1 MAGKSDGTVYIN
13 TRVDTKGFG
22 KGVNTMEKQVSGLT
36 GAIGKLGLAI
46 AATFAVGKLIS
57 FGKEAIE
64 LGSDLQEVQNVV
76 DVTFTTM
83 SDKVNEFAQ
92 GAAEAA
98 GLSETMAKK
107 YVGTF
112 GAMAKAFGFAE
123 AESFDMATALT
134 QLTGDV
140 ASFYNLTQD
149 EAYTKLKSVF
159 TGETESLKELGVVMT
174 QNALDSF
181 AMANGWGKT
190 TAQMEEQE
198 KVALRYAFVQKQ
210 LSAASGDFI
219 RTQDSWAN
227 QMRILNLNFDSFK
240 ANIGQALINVFTPF
254 LQILN
259 QLVGKMAELSSK
271 FVAFSELITGRGS
284 SGGGSPGEALGEITD
299 GYEEI
304 TDATKAAEKAQ
315 KGYTSSLDE
324 LNVVSKSVASESFGS
339 IGIDWSSFDESIS
352 SGPLGEA
359 SDALE
364 DMKLQV
370 NELIERYPVLGHVI
384 ELISDSFGLVK
395 KVVDDLWELLTT
407 PFVENKEG
415 IIGVLSTSSNF
426 LVGVWDN
433 AILAAD
439 DFVKKLTAVYDEHF
453 APVLE
458 DMTQDTTVFVS
469 DFCRWFEEDMGP
481 VLDRWGEKI
490 TELREGPIGD
500 LSTAITNLWGTI
512 ADNWG
517 KYWDEIIAPAI
528 DTFINET
535 LPLLTPAI
543 EEIGNFF
550 IEAVAKAATALT
562 YLTEQLEGFIEF
574 MTGVF
579 TLDVDQ
585 ILQGIWD
592 MIVNFINHI
601 LDAVN
606 QAWENLISP
615 LNNAIKIA
623 NIASAAAGSPLN
635 IPEIPSIDL
644 KFSPVSMGSFIP
656 KNAEIERLKAEDRR
670 MIEEKLNAERMN
682 PSAVSSDNS
691 RIMELLLQ
699 IAQNTRDTADKDIAI
714 GDREIAKANL
724 RGKQSLGF
732 LGGALVTTVGGR

>member
-1 MAGKSDGTVYIN
+1 M
-13 TRVDTKGFG
+13 
-22 KGVNTMEKQVSGLT
+22 
-36 GAIGKLGLAI
+36 
-46 AATFAVGKLIS
+46 IS

-123 AESFDMATALT
+123 TESFDMATALT

-284 SGGGSPGEALGEITD
+284 SGGGSPGEALADISG
-299 GYEEI
+299 GYDDVADS
-304 TDATKAAEKAQ
+304 TKKATKAQNKYLS
-315 KGYTSSLDE
+315 GLDE
-324 LNVVSKSVASESFGS
+324 LNVLSQNQDIESGGVGAITPYEEAVAPEKGNENLEDTVSLLDIMRDK
-339 IGIDWSSFDESIS
+339 
-352 SGPLGEA
+352 L
-359 SDALE
+359 DALSSE
-364 DMKLQV
+364 YPIIEHLTGV
-370 NELIERYPVLGHVI
+370 IVGTFELLEKVFTDLFELVTKPFTDNSDGFLMAATNIGKFLLDIYGRVI
-384 ELISDSFGLVK
+384 EGWDFFIE
-395 KVVDDLWELLTT
+395 EL
-407 PFVENKEG
+407 NR
-415 IIGVLSTSSNF
+415 
-426 LVGVWDN
+426 
-433 AILAAD
+433 
-439 DFVKKLTAVYDEHF
+439 VYDETIGPVIDHITEDVSNLVGNF
-453 APVLE
+453 LTWFNEDMSPVLE
-458 DMTQDTTVFVS
+458 RWGDKFDEVWTNHIDPLATKFAEFYGFLAEEVQYLWDELFAPFFEWLTTV
-469 DFCRWFEEDMGP
+469 
-481 VLDRWGEKI
+481 
-490 TELREGPIGD
+490 
-500 LSTAITNLWGTI
+500 A
-512 ADNWG
+512 
-517 KYWDEIIAPAI
+517 
-528 DTFINET
+528 
-535 LPLLTPAI
+535 LPFLTPAI
-543 EEIGNFF
+543 EEIGNALMDFGGLMADIVGDIIDVLKGLIKF
-550 IEAVAKAATALT
+550 TTATFTGDWEKAWN
-562 YLTEQLEGFIEF
+562 GI
-574 MTGVF
+574 
-579 TLDVDQ
+579 VD
-585 ILQGIWD
+585 ILKG
-592 MIVNFINHI
+592 IVNTAIRVFEDFINRSI
-601 LDAVN
+601 IDPFNALIGSINDLVN
-606 QAWENLISP
+606 M
-615 LNNAIKIA
+615 
-623 NIASAAAGSPLN
+623 AGSVIGLDFQIPTFSHIN
-635 IPEIPSIDL
+635 IPKLATGAVIPPNAPFVAMLGDQRHGTNLEAPEDL
-644 KFSPVSMGSFIP
+644 IRQIV
-656 KNAEIERLKAEDRR
+656 R
-670 MIEEKLNAERMN
+670 EEAG
-682 PSAVSSDNS
+682 AS
-691 RIMELLLQ
+691 REMLDLLLR
-699 IAQNTRDTADKDIAI
+699 IAESNQVIAEKEFAV
-714 GDREIAKANL
+714 GDREVAKANL